1 MALVRF
7 SSMVLFAPAARVGLQ
22 SALIGL
28 SCDRK
33 RRGAG
38 FYNKKTGMPCFTALF
53 RAAGI
58 RVCCRLPAQT
68 GDIIFFH
75 FNFVRLK
82 VSFVTLRFLGELL
95 SGNRFSWCNPGY
107 VLQRLAGLKTH
118 FPAGTST
125 GTTGSS
131 LQITRD
137 TTVHRP

>member
-1 MALVRF
+1 
-7 SSMVLFAPAARVGLQ
+7 MVEYSEWVSGVSRKWMVKFPAIPCRRRQGVLQ
-22 SALIGL
+22 AV
-28 SCDRK
+28 CADR
-33 RRGAG
+33 G
-38 FYNKKTGMPCFTALF
+38 YN
-53 RAAGI
+53 
-58 RVCCRLPAQT
+58 
-68 GDIIFFH
+68 FFH

-131 LQITRD
+131 LQFTRD